1 MLLLLLLLLA
11 GLAQQLNKR
20 AQNSIVVCVLQI
32 HIPNICSVSCKHT
45 KQQRSFPSPLPAR
58 TEVPPLQ
65 SSHVDVPIHAELHDS
80 SEHEHSKDA
89 EETASHS
96 EDDIEEKEDVGHQ
109 VVEGA
114 AWREGGGGGG
124 AQALQSGAEELKNK
138 QKSLNELKQHI
149 YTTRTCKYRC
159 DI

>member
-1 MLLLLLLLLA
+1 MLLLLLLLVG

-32 HIPNICSVSCKHT
+32 HIPNIRSVPCKHT
-45 KQQRSFPSPLPAR
+45 KQQRSFPILPPPPAR
-58 TEVPPLQ
+58 TEVPPLK

-89 EETASHS
+89 EETASHA
-96 EDDIEEKEDVGHQ
+96 EDDVEEKEEVGHQ

-114 AWREGGGGGG
+114 AWREGGGGGV
-124 AQALQSGAEELKNK
+124 LKPYYSQV
-138 QKSLNELKQHI
+138 QKS
-149 YTTRTCKYRC
+149 
-159 DI
+159 